1 MISITLTRV
10 MARVS
15 ALVMTPP
22 ALGSRVDQQLMMSV
36 MRDTDA
42 RVTSGAEYWAELG
55 LGQHCDH

>member
-15 ALVMTPP
+15 ALVMT